1 MEVLLALATIVVVA
15 LGLAHAP
22 GRWRRA
28 PAQTSSRPRERE
40 FLAVCSR
47 CAEIVEADSGTERCP
62 ACGTLLV
69 VRRRI
74 VDRRADRTHSH
85 ASR

>member
-1 MEVLLALATIVVVA
+1 MEVVLALATILVIA

-22 GRWRRA
+22 GRWRR
-28 PAQTSSRPRERE
+28 PRPQSPSRPRERE

-47 CAEIVEADSGTERCP
+47 CAEIVEADGGTERCP

-74 VDRRADRTHSH
+74 VDRRADRTRSPV
-85 ASR
+85 SR